1 MAIPASSCTALKHC
15 TILRRL
21 LFAVTA
27 VLLLFALSVERADF
41 VQDYADLDDG
51 AVQVVVLEDGLGD
64 MQDNDT
70 YTLPT
75 VPSCCRVFPAAEAS
89 SAVKPRAVLAIF
101 GPDPRPPALA

>member
-1 MAIPASSCTALKHC
+1 
-15 TILRRL
+15 L